1 MFLNNSFGK
10 NMNMLH
16 RSMDVGIL
24 RHEVL
29 AHNMSNVNT
38 DHFKRSDI
46 TFESALKAAL
56 DSEDPRNRF
65 PSHRAEAVKADFAK
79 QVIDYRTVK
88 PKKTLDFLSVAKNN
102 GNNVDPDVEA
112 YRVTQNILKYQ
123 LVAQTV
129 NSHYNQINLV
139 LRG

>member
-1 MFLNNSFGK
+1 MDL
-10 NMNMLH
+10 LH
-16 RSMDVGIL
+16 RSMDVGVL

-46 TFESALKAAL
+46 TFESALRKAL
-56 DSEDPRNRF
+56 ESENPAGRF
-65 PSHRAEAVKADFAK
+65 PSHRYESEKSDFAK
-79 QVIDYRTVK
+79 KVIDYRTVK
-88 PKKTLDFLSVAKNN
+88 PKKTLDFLTISKNN

-112 YRVTQNILKYQ
+112 YNITQNIMRYQ
-123 LVAQTV
+123 IAAQAV
-129 NSHYNQINLV
+129 NSHFNQINLV